1 MTDLAYCA
9 PRRYHRLFHRVS
21 VDGGAPPLLPLC
33 HRRSPSKRR
42 RRLRLWFW
50 LQYCSFDCGT
60 NVQLPHRELTLAT
73 KKRTTWRVS
82 IHIVKVTLDHRYFL
96 PSCHPTLLPF
106 ISSLLMAH
114 YFASHITWSGSL
126 LASKV
131 CTVEVTV
138 KAGPPFLRGTL

>member
-1 MTDLAYCA
+1 MRC
-9 PRRYHRLFHRVS
+9 RRRRAAATACVHRVS
-21 VDGGAPPLLPLC
+21 VDGGAPPLLPLY

-50 LQYCSFDCGT
+50 LHCCSFDCGT
-60 NVQLPHRELTLAT
+60 NVQLPHRELTQAT

-82 IHIVKVTLDHRYFL
+82 IHIVKVALDHRYFL

-138 KAGPPFLRGTL
+138 KAGPPFF